1 MGSPDL
7 FRALTQ
13 TLRGEG
19 AHAVTAEDA
28 RLTPYLSVVV
38 AILYMMA
45 VDGDISDRES
55 SQLQSVIGADDSV
68 LRRAVAYAQSHDVDS
83 FLREAPAL
91 LDDDARLCLLVNVAD
106 SLMADGELQKVELLL
121 FDRMLAAFGQT
132 RASFQ
137 PHFDAIAAKGRTS
150 MLGDFDA
157 AAATDEMTPP
167 KALVVAMLYM
177 MSADGEMAA
186 EEIGRLSAAIG
197 GSQALLKASLRY
209 VSQVRAPQFL
219 ALAAGLLDRRQR
231 LCILLNACDAMMSDG
246 EVDAAERDL
255 FGRMMAAFG
264 IDAASLDAYLNTIRL
279 KNEAPHDEARPP
291 ARAASKA
298 SKISEAS
305 PVPALPPRRKK
316 SEQGVVFERKRTWS
330 EETGAGGGATPE
342 ARRSAAAREAQDP
355 GEGPLDSRIS
365 RTMQDNIDRLSD
377 SFDDEVTLAT
387 MERHSRGDDHKP
399 VRSRDG
405 DGPDELRAV
414 TDGKGDKDLRS
425 VADRRGNGDLRSTKD
440 GKGAS
445 DLRAARDNEGVSDV
459 RSARDG
465 RGDSDSRTTGVGKGA
480 SDVRSARDGQG
491 AGDLRAARDSQGASE
506 VRSARDGKGESDSRA
521 ASDGKGPKALRTASD
536 GEGDKDG
543 RTASDGDG
551 ASDLRTATD
560 ADGPSDL
567 RAARDAGARPDTTHL
582 QDSGIAAA
590 PPHWKDTGL
599 QGEQRQMDDAGASPA
614 AQHLVDDRRNFDA
627 DDEAGSEGPGDPDA
641 IEGRMGDVRE
651 RTSRIRD
658 HVEALQRSRS
668 VRAGSRLPSL
678 PPAPRPIRSADSE
691 VPALAGA
698 EEDPSTD
705 FRSGDA
711 AGMLFASDEGGPK
724 MNEPA
729 PPSGADEAKVNRKM
743 RLRSAVLLPAL
754 FVTYGATMVGE
765 SISER
770 LFMLNENIATD
781 ARIVHQMASVQQSI
795 YRIAPEAVR
804 LAPDALAVPVAVT
817 AASGVATTTASGDVA
832 PSDRE
837 KAEAFLEQRKGEL
850 VGKVRQHQASGAVAA
865 EQQQWFIY
873 AKSIVL
879 LGLGMA
885 FWGVLYRS
893 LRMLNASTAAGLAG
907 LLLAA
912 NGYWLLVRF

>member
-7 FRALTQ
+7 FRALTP
-13 TLRGEG
+13 TLRGGG

-298 SKISEAS
+298 SKTSEAS
-305 PVPALPPRRKK
+305 PVPALPPRRKM

-330 EETGAGGGATPE
+330 EETGEGGGATPE

-405 DGPDELRAV
+405 DGPDEVRAV
-414 TDGKGDKDLRS
+414 TDGNGDKDLRS
-425 VADRRGNGDLRSTKD
+425 VADRKGNRELRSTKD

-445 DLRAARDNEGVSDV
+445 DLRAARDNEG
-459 RSARDG
+459 
-465 RGDSDSRTTGVGKGA
+465 A
-480 SDVRSARDGQG
+480 SDVRSARDG
-491 AGDLRAARDSQGASE
+491 E
-506 VRSARDGKGESDSRA
+506 GESDSRA
-521 ASDGKGPKALRTASD
+521 ASDGKGPKALRAASD

-543 RTASDGDG
+543 RTATGGDGASDIRSASDGDG

-567 RAARDAGARPDTTHL
+567 RAARDAGVRPDTTHL

-627 DDEAGSEGPGDPDA
+627 DDEAGSDGPGDPDA

-678 PPAPRPIRSADSE
+678 PPAPRPMLRADNE
-691 VPALAGA
+691 APALAGA

-705 FRSGDA
+705 FRSGDD

-729 PPSGADEAKVNRKM
+729 PPSGADEAKVNRKL

-804 LAPDALAVPVAVT
+804 LAPDALAVPVAAT

-893 LRMLNASTAAGLAG
+893 LRMLNASTVAGLAG